1 LGLAFFEYVIQVPAN
16 RIGHDQCRDPFNLIQ
31 LKIIQEVIL
40 LAIFTFIV
48 VFIFKTVTL
57 SRNHLAA
64 FICLVL
70 AE

>member
-16 RIGHDQCRDPFNLIQ
+16 RIGHDQYRAPFNLIQ
-31 LKIIQEVIL
+31 LKIIQKVIL
-40 LAIFTFIV
+40 LTIFIFIA

-57 SRNHLAA
+57 SWNHLAA